1 VDRPDTDA
9 LLLALAAGDPQAMA
23 ALYDRFAGRMY
34 RTALGMLGSRE
45 DAEDVV
51 QDVFMAL
58 MRSRKRLQ
66 KVHDL
71 PAYVF
76 TALYRT
82 VGQHG
87 LRRARRPQSF
97 PVAPE
102 EAVAPVAEVAADEA
116 ERTRLR
122 EAIRALPAEQR
133 EVVTLKIDGELT
145 FAQIAEVLAVNV
157 NTAAGRY
164 RYALRNLRTALAEDA
179 EKRVRTVFRPNLAV
193 PKDENG

>member
-1 VDRPDTDA
+1 VERPDTDA

-34 RTALGMLGSRE
+34 RTALGILGSRE

-58 MRSRKRLQ
+58 MRSRKRLR

-71 PAYVF
+71 PAYLF
-76 TALYRT
+76 TVLYRT
-82 VGQHG
+82 VGRHG
-87 LRRARRPQSF
+87 LRRARRPRPF

-102 EAVAPVAEVAADEA
+102 EAVAPVAGPDSDEE
-116 ERTRLR
+116 ERQRLR
-122 EAIRALPAEQR
+122 EAIRALPADQG

-145 FAQIAEVLAVNV
+145 FAQIAEVLAVSI

-164 RYALRNLRTALAEDA
+164 RYALRNLRTMLAENA
-179 EKRVRTVFRPNLAV
+179 EKRVTSF
-193 PKDENG
+193 